1 VRRETSRRPEAA
13 AATDGADGA
22 AAGRLPADERRVQI
36 VAVAMRLFSER
47 GFRGTTTKEI
57 AQAAGVSEAI
67 IFRHFATKEEL
78 YTAII
83 DHKSCSGLGAG
94 LKESEAGAGGGAHS
108 MAEHLRCHIGEA
120 MERGEDRAVFEGLAL
135 AMMEHHEADPQFLR
149 LLLYSALEGHQLAQI
164 FWDRNVRVMYEFL
177 GSYIRRRQKEGALR
191 DADPFV
197 VVRALTGS
205 VIHHSLNNTLWDKDP
220 ERRILNISNEAAAR
234 AFADVI
240 LNGVAAGA
248 SGAAARAGRA
258 AGTKAGASRR
268 LAPKGRKK

>member
-1 VRRETSRRPEAA
+1 MTKQTEAVTSAA
-13 AATDGADGA
+13 NSPGAHGA
-22 AAGRLPADERRVQI
+22 RLPADERRGQI

-57 AQAAGVSEAI
+57 AHAAGVSEAI
-67 IFRHFATKEEL
+67 IFRHFATKEDL

-83 DHKSCSGLGAG
+83 DHKSCAGLGAG
-94 LKESEAGAGGGAHS
+94 FGEGEAGDAHS
-108 MAEHLRCHIGEA
+108 MADHIRCLINEA
-120 MERGEDRAVFEGLAL
+120 MERSDDRAVFEGLAL

-164 FWDRNVRVMYEFL
+164 FWDRNVRVMYELL

-220 ERRILNISNEAAAR
+220 ARRILNISNEEAAR
-234 AFADVI
+234 AFTDVV
-240 LNGVAAGA
+240 LHGVAAGA
-248 SGAAARAGRA
+248 GRTDR
-258 AGTKAGASRR
+258 TKAGAARR
-268 LAPKGRKK
+268 TASKGRKK

>member
-1 VRRETSRRPEAA
+1 MSVKQAQPGGDMTRQQETAPDAA
-13 AATDGADGA
+13 NTGSSAS
-22 AAGRLPADERRVQI
+22 GRLPADERRGQI

-67 IFRHFATKEEL
+67 IFRHFATKEDL

-83 DHKSCSGLGAG
+83 DYKSCTGVGAG
-94 LKESEAGAGGGAHS
+94 LGQEGEGGGPHS
-108 MAEHLRCHIGEA
+108 MADHLRCVISEA
-120 MERGEDRAVFEGLAL
+120 MERGDDRAVFEGLAL
-135 AMMEHHEADPQFLR
+135 AMMKHHDDDPQFLR

-164 FWDRNVRVMYEFL
+164 FWDRNVRVMYELL
-177 GSYIRRRQKEGALR
+177 GAYIRRRQKEGGLR

-220 ERRILNISNEAAAR
+220 SRRILNISNEEAAR
-234 AFADVI
+234 AFADIV
-240 LNGVAAGA
+240 LY
-248 SGAAARAGRA
+248 GAAAKGGRAGRP
-258 AGTKAGASRR
+258 KAGAARR
-268 LAPKGRKK
+268 AISKGRKK